1 MMAIF
6 EGAGVALVTP
16 FKENGS
22 VNYEVLESLI
32 EEQIAAGTDCIV
44 AMGTTG
50 ESATTSEEEHIQV
63 IRFVCEVVNGR
74 IPVVAGTG
82 SNCTQTAVEL
92 SVEAEEAGADGVL
105 LVSPYYNKA
114 TQNGLKAH
122 FTKIAN
128 SIKIPAILYN
138 VPSRTGV
145 NIAPETI
152 VDLCRHVENIV
163 GVKEA
168 SGNFSAAELNEYIAT
183 IKEGGEVS
191 AKEFPSYLSVFIS
204 DYFNTPAESAV
215 LHEDHLAALYYEYA
229 MKCGNKFVA
238 AWFEFNLNINNIL
251 VAFTS
256 RKFKWDIASNIVGNT
271 EVCEALRTSSARDF
285 GLSGEVDVFESL
297 VKISEIT
304 ELVEREKKLDALR
317 WNWMEDAIF
326 FDYFTVER
334 IFAFLLKLEMIERWI
349 SLDKERGNQL
359 FRSIIESLKN
369 DVQIP
374 AEFR

>member
-1 MMAIF
+1 M
-6 EGAGVALVTP
+6 
-16 FKENGS
+16 
-22 VNYEVLESLI
+22 
-32 EEQIAAGTDCIV
+32 
-44 AMGTTG
+44 
-50 ESATTSEEEHIQV
+50 
-63 IRFVCEVVNGR
+63 
-74 IPVVAGTG
+74 
-82 SNCTQTAVEL
+82 
-92 SVEAEEAGADGVL
+92 
-105 LVSPYYNKA
+105 
-114 TQNGLKAH
+114 
-122 FTKIAN
+122 
-128 SIKIPAILYN
+128 
-138 VPSRTGV
+138 
-145 NIAPETI
+145 
-152 VDLCRHVENIV
+152 
-163 GVKEA
+163 
-168 SGNFSAAELNEYIAT
+168 
-183 IKEGGEVS
+183 
-191 AKEFPSYLSVFIS
+191 
-204 DYFNTPAESAV
+204 NTPAESTT

-229 MKCGNKFVA
+229 MKCGNKFVS

-256 RKFKWDIASNIVGNT
+256 RKFKWDIASNVVGNT

-326 FDYFTVER
+326 FDYFTIER

-369 DVQIP
+369 EVQIP